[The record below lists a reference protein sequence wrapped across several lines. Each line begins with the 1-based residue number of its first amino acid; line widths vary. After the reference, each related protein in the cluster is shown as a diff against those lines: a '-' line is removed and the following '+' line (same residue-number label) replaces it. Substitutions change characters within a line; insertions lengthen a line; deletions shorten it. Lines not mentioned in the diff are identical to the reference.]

1 MRSTKFNIAVL
12 MSIFIVILAVGL
24 SITLV
29 AQESTPESPMGDSDM
44 KDMMMQDGSCPE
56 GIASIAL
63 ERMSAMMDMDME
75 ATDEAMME
83 ATDEAMMEATDEAMM
98 EATDEAMMEATDEAM
113 MMTSHCLYAELNGAN
128 EVPGPG
134 DEDGYGVAFLEFNSE
149 TGELCYDVAVANITL
164 PAAAMHIHVGE
175 AGVSGDVVVP
185 FDTAPDADGLASG
198 CMAAVD
204 MMQSQSIV
212 DDPEGFYVNVHTSDF
227 PDGAVRGQL
236 TNLYDLMMTNP
247 DIIRDMQLEMTP
259 ESTPAG

>member
-12 MSIFIVILAVGL
+12 MSIFVVILAVGL
-24 SITLV
+24 SISLV

-44 KDMMMQDGSCPE
+44 MGMMMQDGSCPD
-56 GIASIAL
+56 GLASIIL
-63 ERMSAMMDMDME
+63 ERMSAMMEME

-98 EATDEAMMEATDEAM
+98 EATDEAMMEATDDAMM

-134 DEDGYGVAFLEFNSE
+134 DEDGYGVALVEINSE

-164 PAAAMHIHVGE
+164 PAAAMHIHIGD
-175 AGVSGDVVVP
+175 ASVSGDVVVP

-198 CMAAVD
+198 CMTD
-204 MMQSQSIV
+204 MDMTQSQAIV
-212 DDPEGFYVNVHTSDF
+212 DDPAGFYVNVHTSDF

-236 TNLYDLMMTNP
+236 SSLYDMMMMNA
-247 DIIRDMQLEMTP
+247 DVMRDMMEMTA
-259 ESTPAG
+259 EATPAG

>member
-44 KDMMMQDGSCPE
+44 MDMMMQDGSCPE

-63 ERMSAMMDMDME
+63 ERMSAMMDMD
-75 ATDEAMME
+75 ME

>member
-44 KDMMMQDGSCPE
+44 MDMMMQDGSCPE

-113 MMTSHCLYAELNGAN
+113 MSHCLYAELNGAN